1 MAMRQLELLLVC
13 PGCAQ
18 SFSTSTRVPMQLY
31 CGHTICSVCLPSL
44 PRDHDGH
51 VSCPQDRI
59 VDLRDVEDI
68 CESHHIMD
76 TIEKVELCC
85 VNNFNDAAEWYC
97 PGTLEAVCERCKTQG
112 KQWLSVK
119 GVDLG
124 QLYASQISALI
135 ANPQTRAQALRSN
148 PNLEKRVRQM
158 PSLNPR
164 ARETLYFSILGR
176 PIPTLPK
183 ARDIVSKVDENGWV
197 IVKRFH
203 NIIPEKYC
211 SSFDQIRRWTLTQ
224 NASQVEALT
233 LRPSA
238 TIRLRAL
245 LLCKECGT
253 YRNGSI
259 EAVFLTEGA
268 ETTNPT
274 TVSLSARVQ
283 YSQRNKQT
291 EKLVL
296 SRAVELRGGKEYT
309 IKVKYAGQYLY
320 FGDPSR
326 RLEALSCPDGVSFKI
341 SDPKFT
347 NGDFQNGQGSL
358 AGPIV
363 GWFYEP
369 TGPIS

>member
-1 MAMRQLELLLVC
+1 MGTLETLLVC
-13 PGCAQ
+13 PGCTRA
-18 SFSTSTRVPMQLY
+18 FTTSTRVPMQLY
-31 CGHTICSVCLPSL
+31 CGHTVCALCLPSL
-44 PRDHDGH
+44 PRDQDSH
-51 VSCPQDRI
+51 VMCSQDRV

-68 CESHHIMD
+68 SESHHLMD

-97 PGTLEAVCERCKTQG
+97 PNTLEAVCDGCRTPD
-112 KQWLSVK
+112 KQWLTVK

-124 QLYASQISALI
+124 QVYASQIRTLLSNA
-135 ANPQTRAQALRSN
+135 QVRAQALISN
-148 PNLEKRVRQM
+148 PNLDKRLAQL
-158 PSLNPR
+158 PSLTPR
-164 ARETLYFSILGR
+164 ARESLYFSLVGR
-176 PIPTLPK
+176 PIPTRPK
-183 ARDIVSKVDENGWV
+183 ARDLVSKVDENGWV
-197 IVKRFH
+197 IFKRFH

-253 YRNGSI
+253 FRDGYIQSI
-259 EAVFLTEGA
+259 SLTEGA
-268 ETTNPT
+268 ETSNPT
-274 TVSLSARVQ
+274 TVAISSRVN
-283 YSQRNKQT
+283 YSQRNRQT
-291 EKLVL
+291 EKVVL
-296 SRAVELRGGKEYT
+296 SPAIELRGGRDYT
-309 IKVKYAGQYLY
+309 LKVKYAGQFLY
-320 FGDPSR
+320 FGDPGR
-326 RLEALSCPDGVSFKI
+326 RLDVLNGPDGVSFKV

-347 NGDFQNGQGSL
+347 GGDFQNGQGAM
-358 AGPIV
+358 AGPII